1 MNKVLKWGCGCGC
14 GPIVALFVIA
24 VIIAFIE
31 VIFDVNIIS
40 DDEPKQ
46 DTVAAV
52 DSVEN
57 ANALA
62 TNTSDSAKA
71 KAIGIAASATTDS
84 TKKVV
89 VVPHVPGEPYTRN
102 SIPNTRLKGNGI
114 HVSDPDNIIGK
125 EYSDSINR
133 ILSAVRDSADIFVV
147 AVDRID
153 NPNGDEFTNELFNYW
168 GIGDKGKD
176 NGVLVFMTMKPH
188 FIRIETGYGM
198 EGTLPD
204 VTCKR
209 ILRHKVTPLFRQDR
223 YPEGTLECVKAL
235 AAIVS
240 PDSTGMKEALFA
252 SMDAVEKEEA
262 HQRELREQQEKKDIE
277 EGERI
282 MLWFFGIVGLI
293 INLIVIRDEL
303 QGWNKASR
311 HSRVDSSQPSSVINE
326 RLYQQSRIYKKY
338 PESEWWIYLIV
349 PFALISYLIVKFQS
363 NKLIKRPRICPH
375 CGKPMRLLS
384 ESEEDAYLSE
394 AQQNEEKY
402 KSKNYDVW
410 VCDDC
415 EATLIEDYESDST
428 NYYTACP
435 HCHAKLAKIAS
446 TVEVLKPTIYKEGEE
461 KTTFVCLNCGKKFN
475 KRYSIPK
482 LRRYTSSSSYS
493 SSSYSS
499 SSSSSSSYSSSSSSS
514 SSSSGSFG
522 GGRSGGG
529 GASSGW

>member
-1 MNKVLKWGCGCGC
+1 MNKVLKWGLGCGC
-14 GPIVALFVIA
+14 GPIVALLGTAI
-24 VIIAFIE
+24 IIAAIE
-31 VIFDVNIIS
+31 MIFGITIIS

-46 DTVAAV
+46 DAVAAV

-57 ANALA
+57 ANELA
-62 TNTSDSAKA
+62 ADTSASAKA
-71 KAIGIAASATTDS
+71 MAAGIATSATADS

-89 VVPHVPGEPYTRN
+89 VVPHEPGEPYTIK
-102 SIPNTRLKGNGI
+102 SIPNTRLKGNHI
-114 HVSDPDNIIGK
+114 HVSDPDNILGK
-125 EYSDSINR
+125 EYSDSINM
-133 ILSAVRDSADIFVV
+133 ILSSVRDSADIFIV
-147 AVDRID
+147 AVDRVD
-153 NPNGDEFTNELFNYW
+153 NANGDEFTNELFNYW
-168 GIGDKGKD
+168 GIGDKDKD

-223 YPEGTLECVKAL
+223 YPEGTLECAKAL
-235 AAIVS
+235 AAVVS

-262 HQRELREQQEKKDIE
+262 HQRELREQQEKEDIE

-282 MLWFFGIVGLI
+282 MLWFFGGIWLLI
-293 INLIVIRDEL
+293 NILVVKEQMEN
-303 QGWNKASR
+303 WNKVYKYSG
-311 HSRVDSSQPSSVINE
+311 VSSSLPINE
-326 RLYQQSRIYKKY
+326 KLYEESKIYKRF
-338 PESEWWIYLIV
+338 PESEWWFYAIAPL
-349 PFALISYLIVKFQS
+349 ALITGLII
-363 NKLIKRPRICPH
+363 KLQASKKLSEPRICPH

-384 ESEEDAYLSE
+384 EAEEDKYLSE
-394 AQQNEEKY
+394 AQQNEERY

-410 VCDDC
+410 GCDDC
-415 EATLIEDYESDST
+415 EATRIEDYEADSCR
-428 NYYTACP
+428 YYVACQ
-435 HCHAKLAKIAS
+435 HCHAKLAKQVS
-446 TVEVLKPTIYKEGEE
+446 SVEVLKPTIYKEGEQ
-461 KTTFVCLNCGKKFN
+461 KTTYECVNCGKKFH

-482 LRRYTSSSSYS
+482 LKRYYSSSSYS

-529 GASSGW
+529 GASSSW